1 MRKVCVYLTAF
12 FSMFIT
18 VGCKKNDEKK
28 KDYHVITSRGCL
40 FLMLLLAIASC
51 NRDESMGVTELHP
64 DEDNLFI
71 DTVMPK
77 YIQKNYTFL
86 NDGPYGVYKCIIDST
101 DIFYSDFMFATCI
114 DIIKKSEK
122 PHYITPP
129 QIISFPKLEYPDLES
144 LNHNDTIAIQVKSF
158 YIHLLGPTDFGYNQ
172 IPYCHVEPYK
182 N

>member
-1 MRKVCVYLTAF
+1 MRKVCVFLTAF

-18 VGCKKNDEKK
+18 VGCEKNDEKK
-28 KDYHVITSRGCL
+28 KDS
-40 FLMLLLAIASC
+40 
-51 NRDESMGVTELHP
+51 
-64 DEDNLFI
+64 LFI

-101 DIFYSDFMFATCI
+101 DIYYSDFMFATCI

-129 QIISFPKLEYPDLES
+129 QRISFPKLEYPNIES

-158 YIHLLGPTDFGYNQ
+158 YIHIYGPTDFDYDL
-172 IPYCHVEPYK
+172 IHYCHVEPYK